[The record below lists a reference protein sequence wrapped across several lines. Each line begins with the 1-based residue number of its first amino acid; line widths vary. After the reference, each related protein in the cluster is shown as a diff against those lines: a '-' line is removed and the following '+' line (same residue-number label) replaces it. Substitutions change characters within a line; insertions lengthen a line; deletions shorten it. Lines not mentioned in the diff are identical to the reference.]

1 MHNFDKKRGFMI
13 ENKKEKYWNKYAYG
27 YDEGVDYVVGKALNK
42 TIIEKLSSEH
52 LGEVVEYGCGSG
64 YFTKAIASNAKHIIA
79 TDISDEMLEMA
90 KVKLS
95 ELNNVTIEK
104 ADCEN
109 SSIPSEKCDCVFMAN
124 LIHDGFVKS
133 PISVLRCIPR
143 NFTYS

>member
-1 MHNFDKKRGFMI
+1 MI